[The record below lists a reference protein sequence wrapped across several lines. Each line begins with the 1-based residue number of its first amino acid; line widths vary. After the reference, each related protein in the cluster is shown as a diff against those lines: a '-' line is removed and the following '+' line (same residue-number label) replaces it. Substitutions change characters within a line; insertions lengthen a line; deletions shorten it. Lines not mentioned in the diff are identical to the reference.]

1 MGWGWVFPFPQV
13 RLWQIPSRQ
22 DFAWLALPQGRPPE
36 EEQSV
41 WCIST
46 EFLLPSPCQ
55 STRNLLSDAHCET
68 LEEIWEKKKNLAEV
82 CPSPQAPG
90 ARSLEG
96 LTLGAVHAAPPALH
110 QQSPGFSAPAR
121 GCCTEKSLFS
131 AFACQSLQCRGSS
144 LSCGLSPLTDLRGVV
159 DLSLCSAFL
168 LTRAVWQHPSFFH
181 ARPETRS
188 LILSI

>member
-1 MGWGWVFPFPQV
+1 MYFNRVSPPLPLPEAQGICSLMLTV
-13 RLWQIPSRQ
+13 RPWKRS
-22 DFAWLALPQGRPPE
+22 GRK
-36 EEQSV
+36 
-41 WCIST
+41 
-46 EFLLPSPCQ
+46 
-55 STRNLLSDAHCET
+55 
-68 LEEIWEKKKNLAEV
+68 KKKNLAEV

-121 GCCTEKSLFS
+121 GCCTEKSLLS

-168 LTRAVWQHPSFFH
+168 LTRAVWQRPSFFH